1 MPKVETA
8 PGGLMSEQIKR
19 PESDYTPA
27 NDAMELVRLGID
39 AAKEDRYRDG
49 LDYLGEAY
57 ALLSKRLEVKSTEA
71 ITAVQTGATIRDVIP
86 ASALSYYGLCL
97 AMHSRAF
104 TEASTFCEIAIRN
117 ERFVGEH
124 YLNLARVW
132 HHARNRKKMADAIE
146 RGIAASP
153 RYLALQQFAE
163 RVGFRKDPVLG
174 FLPRESALNKA
185 LGKLRHKLRSGSA
198 DGPAENRGQKRK
210 VTQTRLRKR
219 SKV

>member
-1 MPKVETA
+1 
-8 PGGLMSEQIKR
+8 MSELIKR
-19 PESDYTPA
+19 PESTHTAA

-39 AAKEDRYRDG
+39 AAKADRYRDG

-71 ITAVQTGATIRDVIP
+71 VTAAQTSATIRDVIP

-97 AMHSRAF
+97 AMHTRNF

-124 YLNLARVW
+124 YLNLARIW

-153 RYLALQQFAE
+153 RYLPLQQFAE
-163 RVGFRKDPVLG
+163 AVGFRKEPVLG
-174 FLPRESALNKA
+174 FLPRESAINRA
-185 LGKLRHKLRSGSA
+185 LGKLRHKLRSGGA
-198 DGPAENRGQKRK
+198 DRPAESPGPKRK
-210 VTQTRLRKR
+210 VTRTRLRKS

>member
-1 MPKVETA
+1 
-8 PGGLMSEQIKR
+8 MSELIKR
-19 PESDYTPA
+19 PESSHTA
-27 NDAMELVRLGID
+27 TNDAMELVRLGID
-39 AAKEDRYRDG
+39 AAKADRYRDG

-71 ITAVQTGATIRDVIP
+71 ITAVQTSATIRDVIP

-97 AMHSRAF
+97 AMHSRNF

-146 RGIAASP
+146 RGIGASP

-163 RVGFRKDPVLG
+163 QVGFRKEPVLG
-174 FLPRESALNKA
+174 FLPRESALNRA
-185 LGKLRHKLRSGSA
+185 LGKLRHKLQGSEGAGDGSG
-198 DGPAENRGQKRK
+198 GRGQKRK
-210 VTQTRLRKR
+210 VTQTRLRKS